1 MIADTAAHI
10 KTHRTRKSGARVVKA
25 VHGLRKAEPDPQFE
39 LDMAAHLREQ
49 LTREQLLEAF
59 SDHACGANPIDVI
72 MRRVCLR
79 ALVKTLGA
87 GANIRKNVSVIHPE
101 TFEIGDG
108 VFIGEQTIIQGRF
121 DGRCVIGNGVWI
133 GPQSYFDARDLV
145 IEECVGWGPGAKILG
160 SEHTGSPAG
169 VPLIQSD
176 LKIAPVRICAG
187 ADIGVNSIILPGVTV
202 GREAIVGAGAVLT
215 KDVPDFATVA
225 GVPAGIIGWRKP

>member
-1 MIADTAAHI
+1 MTLEAARI
-10 KTHRTRKSGARVVKA
+10 KTHRTRKSGTRIIKA
-25 VHGLRKAEPDPQFE
+25 VHGLRKVEPDPQFE

-49 LTREQLLEAF
+49 LSREQLMEAF
-59 SDHACGANPIDVI
+59 SHHANGRGPIDVM
-72 MRRVCLR
+72 MRRICLR
-79 ALVKTLGA
+79 ALVKKLGA
-87 GANIRKNVSVIHPE
+87 GANIGKNVSVIHPE

-121 DGRCVIGNGVWI
+121 DGRCVIGDGVWI

-145 IEECVGWGPGAKILG
+145 IEERVGWGPGAKVLG

-176 LKIAPVRICAG
+176 LKIAPVRIGAG

-215 KDVPDFATVA
+215 EDVPDLATVA
-225 GVPAGIIGWRKP
+225 GVPARIIGWRKP